1 MKNWTSFKIYFLITI
16 LLVLLFFG
24 FYLFFNV
31 DIKHYQSFYI
41 SEFDSKY
48 YINYTK
54 DLEENINYSAFL
66 VIKNA
71 KTSVD
76 ITLVKIDEN
85 SFEIFFNSSFEK
97 LNLISNNTLIKI
109 PVETMKFYQWMLKF

>member
-31 DIKHYQSFYI
+31 DIKHYQNFYI

-48 YINYTK
+48 YINYTN
-54 DLEENINYSAFL
+54 DLEENINYPAFL
-66 VIKNA
+66 VIKST
-71 KTSVD
+71 KISVD
-76 ITLVKIDEN
+76 IILVKIDEN
-85 SFEIFFNSSFEK
+85 SFEIFFNSNFEK
-97 LNLISNNTLIKI
+97 LNLISNNALIKI

>member
-1 MKNWTSFKIYFLITI
+1 MKNWTSFKIYFIITI

-31 DIKHYQSFYI
+31 DIKRYQSFYI

-85 SFEIFFNSSFEK
+85 SFEIVFNSNIEK
-97 LNLISNNTLIKI
+97 LSLIINNTLIKI
-109 PVETMKFYQWMLKF
+109 PVETMKFYQWILKF

>member
-31 DIKHYQSFYI
+31 DIKHYQNFYI

-48 YINYTK
+48 YINYTN
-54 DLEENINYSAFL
+54 DLEENINYPAFL
-66 VIKNA
+66 VIKST
-71 KTSVD
+71 KISVD
-76 ITLVKIDEN
+76 IILVKIDEN
-85 SFEIFFNSSFEK
+85 SFEIFFNSNFEK
-97 LNLISNNTLIKI
+97 LKLISNNTLIKI

>member
-66 VIKNA
+66 VLKNT
-71 KTSVD
+71 KISVD
-76 ITLVKIDEN
+76 ITLVKVDEN
-85 SFEIFFNSSFEK
+85 SFEIFFNSNFEK

>member
-31 DIKHYQSFYI
+31 DIKHYQNFYI

-48 YINYTK
+48 YINYTN

-66 VIKNA
+66 VIKST
-71 KTSVD
+71 KISVD

-85 SFEIFFNSSFEK
+85 SFEIFFNSNFEK
-97 LNLISNNTLIKI
+97 LKLISNNTLIKI

>member
-31 DIKHYQSFYI
+31 DIKHYQNFYI

-48 YINYTK
+48 YINYTN
-54 DLEENINYSAFL
+54 DLEENINYPAFL
-66 VIKNA
+66 VIKNT
-71 KTSVD
+71 KISVD
-76 ITLVKIDEN
+76 IILVKIDEN
-85 SFEIFFNSSFEK
+85 SFEIFFNSNFEK
-97 LNLISNNTLIKI
+97 LKLISNNTLIKI

>member
-1 MKNWTSFKIYFLITI
+1 MKNWISFKIYFIITI

-54 DLEENINYSAFL
+54 DLEDNINYSAFL
-66 VIKNA
+66 VIKNT
-71 KTSVD
+71 KISVD

-85 SFEIFFNSSFEK
+85 SFEIFFNSNFEK
-97 LNLISNNTLIKI
+97 FNLISNNTLIKI

>member
-31 DIKHYQSFYI
+31 DIKHYQNFYI

-48 YINYTK
+48 YINYTN
-54 DLEENINYSAFL
+54 DLEENINYPAFL
-66 VIKNA
+66 VIKST
-71 KTSVD
+71 KISVD

-85 SFEIFFNSSFEK
+85 SFEIFFNSNFEK
-97 LNLISNNTLIKI
+97 LKLISNNTLIKI

>member
-85 SFEIFFNSSFEK
+85 SFEIFFNYNFDK

-109 PVETMKFYQWMLKF
+109 RVETMKFYQWMLKF

>member
-24 FYLFFNV
+24 FYLFFKVN
-31 DIKHYQSFYI
+31 IKHYQSFYI

-66 VIKNA
+66 VLKSTKI
-71 KTSVD
+71 SVD
-76 ITLVKIDEN
+76 IILVKIDEN
-85 SFEIFFNSSFEK
+85 SFEIFFNSNFEK
-97 LNLISNNTLIKI
+97 LNLISNNALIKI

>member
-54 DLEENINYSAFL
+54 DLEDNINYSAFL
-66 VIKNA
+66 VIKNT
-71 KTSVD
+71 KISVE

-85 SFEIFFNSSFEK
+85 SFEIFFNSNFEK

>member
-1 MKNWTSFKIYFLITI
+1 MKNWTSFKIYFLIII

-31 DIKHYQSFYI
+31 DIKHYQNFYI

-48 YINYTK
+48 YINYTN
-54 DLEENINYSAFL
+54 DLEENINYPAFL
-66 VIKNA
+66 VIKST
-71 KTSVD
+71 KISVD
-76 ITLVKIDEN
+76 IILVKIDEN
-85 SFEIFFNSSFEK
+85 SFEIFFNSNFEK
-97 LNLISNNTLIKI
+97 LNLISNNALIKI

>member
-54 DLEENINYSAFL
+54 DLEENINYSGFL
-66 VIKNA
+66 VLKNT
-71 KTSVD
+71 KIYVD

-85 SFEIFFNSSFEK
+85 SFEIFFNSNFEK

>member
-66 VIKNA
+66 VIKNT
-71 KTSVD
+71 KISVD
-76 ITLVKIDEN
+76 ITLVKVDEN
-85 SFEIFFNSSFEK
+85 SFEIFFNSNFEK

>member
-1 MKNWTSFKIYFLITI
+1 M
-16 LLVLLFFG
+16 VLLFFG

-66 VIKNA
+66 VLKND
-71 KTSVD
+71 KTAVD

-85 SFEIFFNSSFEK
+85 SFEIFFNSNFEK
-97 LNLISNNTLIKI
+97 LNLISNNALVKI

>member
-48 YINYTK
+48 YINYTN

-66 VIKNA
+66 VLKNT
-71 KTSVD
+71 KISVD
-76 ITLVKIDEN
+76 IILVKIDEN
-85 SFEIFFNSSFEK
+85 SFEIFFNSNFEK

>member
-31 DIKHYQSFYI
+31 DIKHYQNFYI

-48 YINYTK
+48 YINYTN
-54 DLEENINYSAFL
+54 DLEENINYPAFL
-66 VIKNA
+66 VIKST
-71 KTSVD
+71 KISVD

-85 SFEIFFNSSFEK
+85 SFEIFFNSNFEK
-97 LNLISNNTLIKI
+97 LKLISNNTLIKI
-109 PVETMKFYQWMLKF
+109 PVETMKFYQLMLKF